1 MQTSRS
7 VFNPTSIPSLR
18 APRRGFHNA
27 GTTSRAGIRGLG
39 KGNGARWRGIRKES
53 TDTGED
59 KTGHIS
65 AHANE
70 GILFFDSKSTG

>member
-1 MQTSRS
+1 MQTSRCF
-7 VFNPTSIPSLR
+7 FNPTGVPGLR
-18 APRRGFHNA
+18 TPRHGFHNA
-27 GTTSRAGIRGLG
+27 GTTSRVGLRGLG
-39 KGNGARWRGIRKES
+39 KGNTARWRGIRKES

-70 GILFFDSKSTG
+70 GILFFDSQ